1 PFPKRK
7 EIQQKQRAFFKE
19 LTTKWEKKKINE
31 ARAFYEETE
40 SIHDLRISYA
50 CFVNDKEIWVCSG
63 KQAEGIVMV
72 ANTETR
78 KMAVQNFNTDC
89 KVLCMVFL
97 EDFNMILMG
106 LISKELVA
114 YDSQMK
120 HYLWSIKLKEPILH
134 MFSVKDG
141 IQGYRLY
148 CGLANGFLTY
158 IELNSISQPCDI

>member
-1 PFPKRK
+1 MHKNFLLKHTDTISVFKALKYSVSVTFDVEELTKISFNTLKPFPKRK

-19 LTTKWEKKKINE
+19 LTTKWEKKKIND

-78 KMAVQNFNTDC
+78 KMAVQNFN
-89 KVLCMVFL
+89 
-97 EDFNMILMG
+97 
-106 LISKELVA
+106 
-114 YDSQMK
+114 
-120 HYLWSIKLKEPILH
+120 
-134 MFSVKDG
+134 
-141 IQGYRLY
+141 
-148 CGLANGFLTY
+148 
-158 IELNSISQPCDI
+158 